1 MDISKKEKQE
11 RPRQDMD
18 SIKIGYIIGNVILS
32 FLLTTQIMS
41 FEDKVLFV
49 KQFQHSGWMDV
60 SLVYIVM
67 LSISLII
74 LNVWHMARK
83 EKTNTQ
89 AV

>member
-1 MDISKKEKQE
+1 
-11 RPRQDMD
+11 MD

-49 KQFQHSGWMDV
+49 KQFQHSGWIDV